1 MKRGLSLTLDGRK
14 SSSKEMSFCANGECV
29 TTENSPARL
38 PVWRRACLLLFL
50 ASLVPSSTMGA
61 QQQTTQPT
69 LRVLF
74 IGNSYTYFNNLGD
87 MVAGIA
93 AAGTGPKIM
102 PTLAVRGGQS
112 LQWHLD
118 NGPAMAALKTGTWDY
133 VVLQEQS
140 MLGVATLDG
149 KPVIADSSAFHAAVR
164 EWARRVRGVGAKP
177 ILFMTWARR
186 SALPDQAKLS
196 VAYVSIGRELNIDV
210 APVGEAWS
218 AALTRWLSLEL
229 HVFDESHPTP
239 AGSYLAACVIFSTL
253 TGRDPKGAPSVILG
267 HPVSRSE
274 GTVDFNEMVPLVDI
288 GATTAGWLQEIAWKA
303 VSNHRGR
310 IAK

>member
-1 MKRGLSLTLDGRK
+1 M
-14 SSSKEMSFCANGECV
+14 
-29 TTENSPARL
+29 TTEHSPSRS
-38 PVWRRACLLLFL
+38 PVWRCAYLLLFL
-50 ASLVPSSTMGA
+50 ASLVPSSTIGA
-61 QQQTTQPT
+61 ERQTTQPT

-93 AAGTGPKIM
+93 AAGTGPKIA

-149 KPVIADSSAFHAAVR
+149 KAVIADPSAFHAAVR
-164 EWARRVRGVGAKP
+164 EWARRVRSVGAKP

-186 SALPDQAKLS
+186 SALPEQAKLS
-196 VAYVSIGRELNIDV
+196 EAYVSIGRELNIAV

-218 AALTRWLSLEL
+218 AARTRWLSLDL
-229 HVFDESHPTP
+229 HIFDESHPTA

-267 HPVSRSE
+267 HPVARSE
-274 GTVDFNEMVPLVDI
+274 GTVDFSEMVPLVDL
-288 GATTAGWLQEIAWKA
+288 GATTASWLQEIAWKA
-303 VSNHRGR
+303 VSDHRGR
-310 IAK
+310 TDK

>member
-1 MKRGLSLTLDGRK
+1 MTEHSTSRLT
-14 SSSKEMSFCANGECV
+14 A
-29 TTENSPARL
+29 
-38 PVWRRACLLLFL
+38 WRRAYLLLP
-50 ASLVPSSTMGA
+50 LVCLVLSSTIGA
-61 QQQTTQPT
+61 QQQTTPST

-102 PTLAVRGGQS
+102 PTLAVRGGQPLS
-112 LQWHLD
+112 WHLE

-133 VVLQEQS
+133 VVLQEHS
-140 MLGVATLDG
+140 LLGVATLDG
-149 KPVIADSSAFHAAVR
+149 KPVIADPSAFHAAAR
-164 EWARRVRGVGAKP
+164 EWARRIRSVGAKP

-186 SALPDQAKLS
+186 SALPEQARLS
-196 VAYVSIGRELNIDV
+196 EAYVSIGRELNVDV

-218 AALTRWLSLEL
+218 AARTRWLSLDL
-229 HVFDESHPTP
+229 HIFDESHPTP

-267 HPVSRSE
+267 HPVARSE
-274 GTVDFNEMVPLVDI
+274 GTVDFSEMVPLVDL
-288 GATTAGWLQEIAWKA
+288 GAATAGWLQEIAWKA
-303 VSNHRGR
+303 VSDHIGR
-310 IAK
+310 TDK

>member
-1 MKRGLSLTLDGRK
+1 MKTNDSLSQRPVPQRAYLLLLACLVL
-14 SSSKEMSFCANGECV
+14 SSSA
-29 TTENSPARL
+29 
-38 PVWRRACLLLFL
+38 
-50 ASLVPSSTMGA
+50 GA
-61 QQQTTQPT
+61 QQQTSQPT

-93 AAGTGPKIM
+93 AVATGPRIE
-102 PTLAVRGGQS
+102 PALAVRGGQT

-118 NGPAMAALKTGTWDY
+118 NGPAMATLKTGTWDY
-133 VVLQEQS
+133 VVLQEHS

-149 KPVIADSSAFHAAVR
+149 KPVIADPSAFHAAVR
-164 EWARRVRGVGAKP
+164 EWARRIRSVGAKP

-186 SALPDQAKLS
+186 GALPEQAKLS
-196 VAYVSIGRELNIDV
+196 EAYVTIGRELNIGV

-218 AALTRWLSLEL
+218 AARTKWLSLDL
-229 HVFDESHPTP
+229 HIFDESHPTP
-239 AGSYLAACVIFSTL
+239 AGSYLAACVVFATL

-267 HPVSRSE
+267 HPVARSE
-274 GTVDFNEMVPLVDI
+274 GTVDFTEMVPLVDI

-310 IAK
+310 IDK